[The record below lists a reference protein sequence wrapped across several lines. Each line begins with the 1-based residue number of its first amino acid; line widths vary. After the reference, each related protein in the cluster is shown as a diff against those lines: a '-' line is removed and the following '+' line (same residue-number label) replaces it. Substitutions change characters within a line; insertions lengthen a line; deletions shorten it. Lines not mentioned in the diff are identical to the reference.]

1 MTNSSV
7 DLKQMGKRIRDIRK
21 GQKKTQ
27 EYFADLLFI
36 SSSYLALIESGKRTP
51 TIDVLAQIA
60 KVSDTSVDYLLFGTP
75 SDNQSE
81 SQQVFQRLIET
92 YPEQDVGRSLRL
104 AEYYL
109 QMEKTKKE
117 NSG

>member
-1 MTNSSV
+1 MNNSSV

-21 GQKKTQ
+21 GQNKTQ

-36 SSSYLALIESGKRTP
+36 SPSYLALIESGKRTP

-81 SQQVFQRLIET
+81 SQQVFQRLVET

-109 QMEKTKKE
+109 KMEKQEKD
-117 NSG
+117 